1 MRITFRCVVIGEEFI
16 LNGTR
21 YRKQSTRT
29 ARMLEYHGAV
39 FYVNQMAPCRVLTG

>member
-1 MRITFRCVVIGEEFI
+1 MRITFRLVMIGEEFE

-29 ARMLEYHGAV
+29 ARMLQYQGAV
-39 FYVNQMAPCRVLTG
+39 FYIDQMAPCRVFG